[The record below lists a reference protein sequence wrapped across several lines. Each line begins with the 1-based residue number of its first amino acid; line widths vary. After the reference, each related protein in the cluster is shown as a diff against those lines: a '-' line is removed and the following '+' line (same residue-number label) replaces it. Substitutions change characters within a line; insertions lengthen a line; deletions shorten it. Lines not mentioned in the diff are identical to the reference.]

1 MHTGQI
7 LQTDVMHNLIV
18 CPLQKRGIDRKIRPV
33 AAARHACRHAH
44 RMLLG
49 NAHVKKA
56 AGIVFRKFQKACA
69 ACHRR
74 RYGDHA
80 RVLRRHIHQFFA
92 RRLSSAFFAALAA
105 FHAVFH
111 AKRRNAVKLF
121 RLTLSQIVSVS
132 LLGNHVNQQRRI
144 LNLFRLFKHVG
155 HLFDIMAVK
164 RAQISETQRFKH
176 LAACRHGFN
185 HVFRIFNRM
194 RQRLADERDM
204 R

>member
-1 MHTGQI
+1 M
-7 LQTDVMHNLIV
+7 
-18 CPLQKRGIDRKIRPV
+18 
-33 AAARHACRHAH
+33 
-44 RMLLG
+44 
-49 NAHVKKA
+49 
-56 AGIVFRKFQKACA
+56 
-69 ACHRR
+69 
-74 RYGDHA
+74 
-80 RVLRRHIHQFFA
+80 
-92 RRLSSAFFAALAA
+92 
-105 FHAVFH
+105 
-111 AKRRNAVKLF
+111 KLF